1 MCVIY
6 VYAYNTDV
14 HTGTRTVD
22 ILNYD
27 YVDAVKENWIVV
39 TGVASLSP
47 IGQSVIRMKKK
58 RNRGTLFIVANRD
71 LEV

>member
-1 MCVIY
+1 MGFNDKDGMCVIY

-39 TGVASLSP
+39 TGVVSLSP
-47 IGQSVIRMKKK
+47 TGQSVIRKKK
-58 RNRGTLFIVANRD
+58 KEIEEHYL
-71 LEV
+71 